1 MLIFL
6 PIMLFLNSQKIPDNS
21 QEMYLLCI
29 AHYSQV
35 EPVNINDNVICK
47 PCA

>member
-6 PIMLFLNSQKIPDNS
+6 PIILFSNSHKIPDNS
-21 QEMYLLCI
+21 QEMYLYI

-35 EPVNINDNVICK
+35 EPVNIYRNQQYET
-47 PCA
+47 